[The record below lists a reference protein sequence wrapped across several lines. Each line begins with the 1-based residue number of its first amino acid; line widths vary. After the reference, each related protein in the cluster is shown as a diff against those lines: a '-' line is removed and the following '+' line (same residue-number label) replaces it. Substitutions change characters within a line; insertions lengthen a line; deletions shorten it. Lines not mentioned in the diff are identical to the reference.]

1 MKQVAR
7 YSKDELASVHVL
19 SFGPGADG
27 VPLLVEAVESVQPPI
42 PRRDKWVL
50 IVSTLFGCPVGCT
63 MCDAGGEWRGR
74 LNEAQILAQIDH
86 LVVQRYPDTPP
97 PQGKLK
103 IQFARM
109 GEPAFNP
116 AVLEVLRRL
125 PSHLHAPGLLPS
137 LSTIA
142 PAGTGDFF
150 EALID
155 VRNEHYPAGRFQL
168 QFSIHSTDPAARR
181 RLVPVRCWDL
191 DEVARY
197 GDRFHRPGHRKLT
210 LNFAA
215 CRDHAIDADVIAHHF
230 DPDRFLVKL
239 TPLNPTRGVRTG
251 ALESWIDP
259 AIEGSGRDLVDAFA
273 AHGFDV
279 ILSVGELEEN
289 AIGSNCG
296 QFVSRHLAGEHE
308 LRAGYESERYAL
320 VTA

>member
-1 MKQVAR
+1 LRQVAR
-7 YSKDELASVHVL
+7 YRNDELASVHVL
-19 SFGPGADG
+19 SFGAGADG
-27 VPLLVEAVESVQPPI
+27 QPLLVEAVESVQPPI
-42 PRRDKWVL
+42 PRDDKWVL
-50 IVSTLFGCPVGCT
+50 IVSTLFGCPVGCA

-74 LNEAQILAQIDH
+74 LGADQILAQIDH
-86 LVVQRYPDTPP
+86 LVAQRYPHRRL

-116 AVLEVLRRL
+116 AVLEALRRL
-125 PSHLHAPGLLPS
+125 PDHLDAPGLLPS

-142 PAGTGDFF
+142 PRGTDAFF
-150 EALID
+150 DELLD
-155 VRNEHYPAGRFQL
+155 VRDEHYPSGRFQL

-181 RLVPVRCWDL
+181 RLVPMRCWDL
-191 DEVARY
+191 DAIARY
-197 GDRFHRPGHRKLT
+197 GERFHRPGHRKLT

-215 CRDHAIDADVIAHHF
+215 CRGHAIDANVIGDRF
-230 DPDRFLVKL
+230 DPRRFLIKI
-239 TPLNPTRGVRTG
+239 TPLNPTQNVRSG

-259 AIEGSGRDLVDAFA
+259 EIVGSGQDLVASFT

-296 QFVSRHLAGEHE
+296 QFVSRHLTGEHE
-308 LRAGYESERYAL
+308 LRSGYESERY
-320 VTA
+320 VTAP